1 MATLKTIS
9 LTLKESSSRSGARV
23 DASALSL
30 DLLAE
35 LSETQMADVVLSSV
49 DGPTGLGELFQIGI
63 QTRLGDQTQRS
74 DFESQNRLVLRGD
87 LRRFDNLCRF
97 TRSGT
102 TIVHG
107 SVGEDFAQTQYG
119 GSILVDGSVG
129 SRALADK
136 RGGLCVIGG
145 DASDALGCPMPGK
158 LQGIQG
164 GDTIIL
170 GSLGH
175 RACERMRRGIVCV
188 AGDIGEHLA
197 HQWIA
202 GTILGLQQIGANWA
216 SQMRRGS
223 LILRSYPNAC
233 CGATLSKQRPLELS
247 YLPILWKYLRGL
259 LAQVAA
265 DDLLSELFRSKCT
278 GLAGA
283 IPSGSDVYRSIGDRE
298 CQGQGEVL
306 VVKS

>member
-1 MATLKTIS
+1 M
-9 LTLKESSSRSGARV
+9 
-23 DASALSL
+23 
-30 DLLAE
+30 
-35 LSETQMADVVLSSV
+35 
-49 DGPTGLGELFQIGI
+49 
-63 QTRLGDQTQRS
+63 
-74 DFESQNRLVLRGD
+74 
-87 LRRFDNLCRF
+87 RRFDNLCRF

-107 SVGEDFAQTQYG
+107 SVGEDFARTQYG
-119 GSILVDGSVG
+119 GRILVDGSVG

-265 DDLLSELFRSKCT
+265 DDLLSELFRAKCT
-278 GLAGA
+278 ELAGA